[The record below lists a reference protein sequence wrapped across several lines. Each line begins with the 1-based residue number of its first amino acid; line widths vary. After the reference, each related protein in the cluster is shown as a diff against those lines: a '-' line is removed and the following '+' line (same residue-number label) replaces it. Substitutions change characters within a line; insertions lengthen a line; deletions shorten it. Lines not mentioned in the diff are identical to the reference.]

1 MRILVNRQLLWSGP
15 ALEDL
20 RQIRAWVT
28 RDNPDAACRL
38 ASKIR
43 KGVENLADFPMAGR
57 VVPEIGIKTYRE
69 IIVRPYRVI
78 YEIQENDAVVILR
91 VWHSHRDLPFD
102 EE

>member
-1 MRILVNRQLLWSGP
+1 MLVKRQILWSGP
-15 ALEDL
+15 ALQDL
-20 RQIRAWVT
+20 KQIRAWVA
-28 RDNPDAACRL
+28 RDSPDVARRL

-78 YEIQENDAVVILR
+78 YKVLDHDAIVILR
-91 VWHSHRDLPFD
+91 LWHSHRDLPI
-102 EE
+102 EEE